1 MKANLATS
9 LIAYA
14 RGGVRK
20 QLLVLCLLTLCA
32 GNMWGEDFTVYVT
45 GEIFTGT
52 GDNAWDNQVSTIRVD
67 IRYQGTDNDFK
78 DGDVYWN
85 KEMTCTD
92 YTYNGYPIY
101 SYTFNPTWS
110 GGQFRFKHYKNGD
123 WKEDYTSDWHSTTEQ
138 IYRGYYNNGHQWM
151 VYGRDVT
158 VYTVPEY
165 LFKNYSTKFSE
176 ETHYPSVCVQYG
188 NSEWKTIDMVKT
200 DYTYDNYP
208 IWKATFLLDYN
219 IFKEF
224 QIKYFDFNFS
234 VI

>member
-85 KEMTCTD
+85 L
-92 YTYNGYPIY
+92 
-101 SYTFNPTWS
+101 S
-110 GGQFRFKHYKNGD
+110 
-123 WKEDYTSDWHSTTEQ
+123 
-138 IYRGYYNNGHQWM
+138 
-151 VYGRDVT
+151 
-158 VYTVPEY
+158 
-165 LFKNYSTKFSE
+165 
-176 ETHYPSVCVQYG
+176 
-188 NSEWKTIDMVKT
+188 
-200 DYTYDNYP
+200 
-208 IWKATFLLDYN
+208 
-219 IFKEF
+219 
-224 QIKYFDFNFS
+224 
-234 VI
+234 